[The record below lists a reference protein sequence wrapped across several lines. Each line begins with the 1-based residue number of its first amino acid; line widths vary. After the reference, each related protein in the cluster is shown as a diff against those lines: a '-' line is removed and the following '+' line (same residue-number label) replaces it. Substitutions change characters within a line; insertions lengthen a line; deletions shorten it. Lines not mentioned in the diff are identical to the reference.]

1 MEKKWSKVAEGS
13 YSFQVDGA
21 EVGKM
26 DIAWGSLTQKA
37 QADMDGK
44 IFRFKRNGFW
54 KTILEITDKNDLHM
68 AKVYPEKWYSN
79 TSVLEYKGASYR
91 LQLRNRNLAEYAV
104 MRDGQDIL
112 TYGLFLAKRKTEVRI
127 SDSGIEFDYFFD
139 ALLWY
144 LFAPI
149 AVENMGDSFIVGL

>member
-1 MEKKWSKVAEGS
+1 
-13 YSFQVDGA
+13 
-21 EVGKM
+21 
-26 DIAWGSLTQKA
+26 LP
-37 QADMDGK
+37 
-44 IFRFKRNGFW
+44 
-54 KTILEITDKNDLHM
+54 L

-79 TSVLEYKGASYR
+79 TSVLEYKGTNYR

-112 TYGLFLAKRKTEVRI
+112 AYGLFLDKRKTEGRI
-127 SDSGIEFDYFFD
+127 SDAGIKSDYFFD

-149 AVENMGDSFIVGL
+149 AVENMNDSFIVGL

>member
-1 MEKKWSKVAEGS
+1 
-13 YSFQVDGA
+13 
-21 EVGKM
+21 
-26 DIAWGSLTQKA
+26 
-37 QADMDGK
+37 
-44 IFRFKRNGFW
+44 
-54 KTILEITDKNDLHM
+54 M

-112 TYGLFLAKRKTEVRI
+112 TYRLFLAKRKTKVRI
-127 SDSGIEFDYFFD
+127 SDSEIEFDYFFD

-144 LFAPI
+144 LFAQI